1 MRYTTA
7 ILTSLVFLAPHAA
20 AQDWSAEDVFGDLA
34 PHSQPVP
41 VIPGVPA
48 PPNYYGNSG
57 SSYRNGYT
65 VIETETT
72 KVDPFKAAT
81 GFMDPTYT
89 ERRIQVVPN
98 NSMGQPIV
106 PFRLAP

>member
-1 MRYTTA
+1 MRFALIITVCLSLLTA
-7 ILTSLVFLAPHAA
+7 HAV
-20 AQDWSAEDVFGDLA
+20 AQEWSAEDVFGA
-34 PHSQPVP
+34 PQYLSQPIP
-41 VIPGVPA
+41 VIEGVPA
-48 PPNYYGNSG
+48 PPNYYGVAGNS
-57 SSYRNGYT
+57 YHNGYT

-72 KVDPFKAAT
+72 KIDPFKAAT

-98 NSMGQPIV
+98 NSMGQAIV